1 MQRRSRRHGAVLIES
16 AFTLPVF
23 LLLVVGTLDFGL
35 AVFRQHTIAAAARNG
50 ARMAIVHGNSADTD
64 FGQWGPQMIDE
75 PLSNTAA
82 PEIIAAMRP
91 PKSYMLVANDP
102 TKTRVQV
109 EWLDRSNFPGR
120 RVRVTVSS
128 PYRPFTPFVNF
139 VFVKPEGYTLSA
151 SSTMTIA
158 H

>member
-1 MQRRSRRHGAVLIES
+1 MQRRSRRRGAVLVES

-35 AVFRQHTIAAAARNG
+35 AVFRQHTIAAAARSG
-50 ARMAIVHGNSADTD
+50 ARMAIVHGSSADTD

-82 PEIIAAMRP
+82 PWIVGALRP
-91 PKSYMLVANDP
+91 MLVANDP

-120 RVRVTVSS
+120 RVRVTVTS

-139 VFVKPEGYTLSA
+139 VFDKPDGYTLSA